1 MKILL
6 LILGVVVVVLN
17 LLLWYSKKQARKAK
31 ADKSAGP
38 EVRSGSQD
46 ARAMESLKNPEVGPL
61 KQSAAAELGITIEQ
75 LDRLSVEE
83 IEALAN
89 ERGLL

>member
-1 MKILL
+1 MKLLL

-17 LLLWYSKKQARKAK
+17 LLLWYSKKKTGKAK

-38 EVRSGSQD
+38 ENKSRSQD
-46 ARAMESLKNPEVGPL
+46 ARTMESSKNPEVGSL
-61 KQSAAAELGITIEQ
+61 KQTAAAELGITIEQ

-89 ERGLL
+89 KRGLL